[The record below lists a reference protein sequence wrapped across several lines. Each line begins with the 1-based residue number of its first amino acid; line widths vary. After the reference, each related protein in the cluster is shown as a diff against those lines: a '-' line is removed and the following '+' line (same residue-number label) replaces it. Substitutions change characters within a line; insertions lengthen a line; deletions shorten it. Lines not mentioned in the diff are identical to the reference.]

1 MHRYPVIK
9 CKANDRMDQKQADRF
24 LRAKGYL
31 LGIQPNSLRLRG
43 EAVELAVNLT
53 DSFSRDF
60 RQYFIACQESG
71 DYDACFSIIQHL
83 FQLCNARM
91 PMTIR
96 AFASNPEVWREVL
109 RITADHLNILASTTE
124 GEPFP

>member
-1 MHRYPVIK
+1 MHRYPVK
-9 CKANDRMDQKQADRF
+9 KSKANDRMDQEQADRF

-31 LGIQPNSLRLRG
+31 LGSQPNSLRLRG

-71 DYDACFSIIQHL
+71 DYDACYSIIQHL

>member
-1 MHRYPVIK
+1 MRHHSAKKI
-9 CKANDRMDQKQADRF
+9 KANDRMDRERADRF

-53 DSFSRDF
+53 DSFSQDF
-60 RQYFIACQESG
+60 RQYFIACEEAG
-71 DYDACFSIIQHL
+71 EYDACYSIIQHL
-83 FQLCNARM
+83 FEVCNVQI
-91 PMTIR
+91 PMHIR
-96 AFASNPEVWREVL
+96 AFASNTEVWREFL
-109 RITADHLNILASTTE
+109 RITADHMNILASTTE

>member
-1 MHRYPVIK
+1 MRHYPAKKIK
-9 CKANDRMDQKQADRF
+9 VNDRMDRERADRF
-24 LRAKGYL
+24 LRAKEYL

-96 AFASNPEVWREVL
+96 AFASNTEVWREFL
-109 RITADHLNILASTTE
+109 RITADHMNILASTTE

>member
-1 MHRYPVIK
+1 MRHNPPKRIK
-9 CKANDRMDQKQADRF
+9 ENDRLDREQADRF
-24 LRAKGYL
+24 LRSKGYL

-71 DYDACFSIIQHL
+71 DYDACYSIIQYL
-83 FQLCNARM
+83 YQLCNAHI

-96 AFASNPEVWREVL
+96 AFASNQEVWREYL
-109 RITADHLNILASTTE
+109 RITVDHLNILTSTTE